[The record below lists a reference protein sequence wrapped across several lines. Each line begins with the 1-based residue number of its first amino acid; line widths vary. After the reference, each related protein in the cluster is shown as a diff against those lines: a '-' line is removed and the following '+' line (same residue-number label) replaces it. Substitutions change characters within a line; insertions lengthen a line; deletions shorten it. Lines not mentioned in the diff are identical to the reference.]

1 MSEFFG
7 MAEDLDIKKLKI
19 IFVGELY
26 KQKELRKKL
35 GEVCAI
41 SDEELILASY
51 IKWGVDFVKRLDGS
65 FRIAI
70 YDKKKLYLFRDR
82 FGLKSLF
89 FMQQG
94 RKFIFAS
101 TIKELTPYLDKV
113 SMNKD
118 ALLSY
123 LSFLAPTAPYTFFDG
138 IYKLGSS
145 EYLIFDGQKYE
156 IKEYFNLLD
165 AKSNIIA
172 DRDEAIYMLENTLRA
187 SIDARLTDATAS
199 LLSGGIDSA
208 SVNVFAKQRG
218 VSLETYTVGYKEFA
232 KYDERDAAGES
243 ARFLGLNNSSLEIS
257 QSDFIDAS
265 EIVLDALD
273 EPLND
278 PASIPLYLLFEKIK
292 QDGHSVVLSG
302 EGSDELFL
310 GYRQYFEF
318 LDIEQLSTLKNKNY
332 LKRYFRSNYSKNR
345 EWEHYKRVFDDTLL
359 FRTSGESFTDLQ
371 KNALLKQNIKDNH
384 ALKYLSNHRDEF
396 IASTHKDESFW
407 YSFIDLKHFQAEHFL
422 AKLDRVS
429 SAHSIKTRTPF
440 LDNDLASLV
449 FSISPFL
456 RYTDGVTKGLL
467 KEIMK
472 PHLNEDILKRKKKG
486 FSNPYLEYLINS
498 KEISLIKEVNA
509 QTGMFKTKE
518 LDEYINSAS
527 KSGFKQHIWGLY
539 VLSVWVKKWLL

>member
-1 MSEFFG
+1 MSDFLAISKG
-7 MAEDLDIKKLKI
+7 LDVKRLKV
-19 IFVGELY
+19 IFDGELY
-26 KQKELRKKL
+26 KQKELREML
-35 GEVCAI
+35 GFVDSL
-41 SDEELILASY
+41 SDEELIMASY
-51 IKWGVDFVKRLDGS
+51 KKWGVNFVKYLDGS

-70 YDKKKLYLFRDR
+70 YDKKKLFLFRDR

-89 FMQQG
+89 FMQ
-94 RKFIFAS
+94 KDKTLIFAS
-101 TIKELTPYLDKV
+101 TLKQLTPYLGRV

-123 LSFLAPTAPYTFFDG
+123 LSFLAPTSPYTFFDG

-145 EYLIFDGQKYE
+145 EYLIFDGDKYE
-156 IKEYFNLLD
+156 TKEYFNLLD
-165 AKSNIIA
+165 AESSIIT
-172 DRDEAIYMLENTLRA
+172 DRDEAIYKLEKTLRK
-187 SIDARLTDATAS
+187 SIDARLNSATAS

-208 SVNVFAKQRG
+208 TICAFTKQRG
-218 VSLETYTVGYKEFA
+218 VNLETYTVGYKEFA
-232 KYDERDAAGES
+232 KYDEREAARES
-243 ARFLGLNNSSLEIS
+243 AKLLGLNNIALEIS
-257 QSDFIDAS
+257 QSEFIDAS

-292 QDGHSVVLSG
+292 RDGHSVVLSG

-318 LDIEQLSTLKNKNY
+318 LDIEQLNNLKNKNW

-371 KNALLKQNIKDNH
+371 KNALLKQNIKDNY
-384 ALKYLSNHRDEF
+384 ALKYLCKHRDRF
-396 IASTHKDESFW
+396 IASTHKDESLW

-422 AKLDRVS
+422 AKLGRVS

-440 LDNDLASLV
+440 LDNNLASLA
-449 FSISPFL
+449 FNISPKL
-456 RYTDGVTKGLL
+456 RYEDGVTKGLL

-472 PHLNEDILKRKKKG
+472 PYLNEKILKRKKKG
-486 FSNPYLEYLINS
+486 FSNPFLEYLINS
-498 KEISLIKEVNA
+498 KKISLIKEINA

-518 LDEYINSAS
+518 LDEYIESAT

-539 VLSVWVKKWLL
+539 VLSVWIKKWLL

>member
-1 MSEFFG
+1 MSLFFEI
-7 MAEDLDIKKLKI
+7 AYALDAKSLRVL
-19 IFVGELY
+19 FDGELY
-26 KQKELRKKL
+26 RQKELKEML
-35 GEVCAI
+35 GHADAK
-41 SDEELILASY
+41 SDEELVIASY
-51 IKWGVDFVKRLDGS
+51 KKWGVDFVKHLDGS

-89 FMQQG
+89 FMQ
-94 RKFIFAS
+94 KEKSLIFAS
-101 TIKELTPYLDKV
+101 SIKELTPYLDNV
-113 SMNKD
+113 SMNRD

-123 LSFLAPTAPYTFFDG
+123 LSFLAPTAPYTFFEG

-145 EYLIFDGQKYE
+145 EYLIFDGEKYE

-165 AKSNIIA
+165 AESSIIT
-172 DRDEAIYMLENTLRA
+172 DRNEAIYKLEKTLRE
-187 SIDARLTDATAS
+187 SIDARLNGATAS

-208 SVNVFAKQRG
+208 AICAFAKQRG

-232 KYDERDAAGES
+232 KYDERDAAKES
-243 ARFLGLNNSSLEIS
+243 AQFLGLNNSSLEIS
-257 QSDFIDAS
+257 QSEFIDAS

-318 LDIEQLSTLKNKNY
+318 LDIEQLSTLKNKNW

-345 EWEHYKRVFDDTLL
+345 EWEYYKRVFDDTLL

-371 KNALLKQNIKDNH
+371 KNALLKQNVKDND
-384 ALKYLSNHRDEF
+384 ALKYLSSHRNMF

-422 AKLDRVS
+422 AKLHRVS
-429 SAHSIKTRTPF
+429 SVHSIKARTPF
-440 LDNDLASLV
+440 LDKNLASLV
-449 FSISPFL
+449 FSISPKL
-456 RYTDGVTKGLL
+456 RYEGGVTKGLL

-472 PHLNEDILKRKKKG
+472 PHLNEKILKRKKKG
-486 FSNPYLEYLINS
+486 FSNPFLEYLINS
-498 KEISLIKEVNA
+498 KKISLIKEVND
-509 QTGMFKTKE
+509 QTGIFKTKE
-518 LDEYINSAS
+518 LDEYIESAS
-527 KSGFKQHIWGLY
+527 KSGFKQHIWGLF
-539 VLSVWVKKWLL
+539 VLSVWIKKWLL